1 MERWQRALCAGAS
14 LLVAGGV
21 GFFLGSGLH
30 LASAGTAFSL
40 AQAPLQEFIP
50 LPFPGRQPQGQ
61 GPDQTQQEC
70 TPTILFYYQGR
81 LYQLQPGPEGQQGV
95 PGSPP
100 EFFYLRPFGQQ
111 APGGPLPRQTPAPN
125 FRPLVPRF

>member
-1 MERWQRALCAGAS
+1 MKRWQRVLLAGAG
-14 LLVAGGV
+14 LLAAGGV
-21 GFFLGSGLH
+21 GFYLGSGLH
-30 LASAGTAFSL
+30 AASAEVAFT
-40 AQAPLQEFIP
+40 QVQVPLQEFIP

-61 GPDQTQQEC
+61 APGQSQQDC
-70 TPTILFYYQGR
+70 VPTILFYHQGR
-81 LYQLQPGPEGQQGV
+81 LYQLQPGPEGQPGV

-111 APGGPLPRQTPAPN
+111 APGFPTPRQAPAPN